1 MSKQGTQH
9 TASRDSEQAM
19 HEMDRHN
26 MDRQNAAA
34 ASPDEAIPAADSGGH
49 DRSAAAHL
57 GGTVHDHTK
66 PAGDL
71 RKSIDAVEPRQPPQ
85 EVSRIGKDH
94 RRQ

>member
-1 MSKQGTQH
+1 MSKH
-9 TASRDSEQAM
+9 TSK
-19 HEMDRHN
+19 N
-26 MDRQNAAA
+26 TP
-34 ASPDEAIPAADSGGH
+34 PDISQPSAVPAPESGSH
-49 DRSAAAHL
+49 ARSQAAHL

-85 EVSRIGKDH
+85 EVSRIGKSH